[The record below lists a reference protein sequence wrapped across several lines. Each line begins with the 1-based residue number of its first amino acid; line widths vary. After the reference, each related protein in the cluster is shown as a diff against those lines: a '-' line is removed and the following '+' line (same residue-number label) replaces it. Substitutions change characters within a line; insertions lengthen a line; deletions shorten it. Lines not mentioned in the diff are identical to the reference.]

1 MNLYRYIFDIEI
13 PEETESQR
21 NIEYLN
27 HVIAV
32 LRESNKKLRER
43 VNELEQEVAYMEW
56 D

>member
-13 PEETESQR
+13 PEETENQR
-21 NIEYLN
+21 IIEYYKA
-27 HVIAV
+27 VIDT

>member
-21 NIEYLN
+21 IIEYQK
-27 HVIAV
+27 HVIDI
-32 LRESNKKLRER
+32 LRESNRKLTKR
-43 VNELEQEVAYMEW
+43 VSELEQEIAYMEW

>member
-27 HVIAV
+27 HVITV
-32 LRESNKKLRER
+32 LRESNKKLKER
-43 VNELEQEVAYMEW
+43 VNELEQEIAYMEW